1 MNSAYIAC
9 FMILMIIIIIHS
21 RNERLVS
28 QIIRRKRRK
37 EGLQMKLL
45 AQKFINKQ
53 CLIYTFQSQIT
64 GVIKEIGDSG
74 LLVDSYGAEEIIN
87 FDYIIRI
94 REYPKNK
101 KGKKKALILD

>member
-1 MNSAYIAC
+1 MSSAYIAC
-9 FMILMIIIIIHS
+9 FMIFVIIMIIHS
-21 RNERLVS
+21 RNKRLIG

-37 EGLQMKLL
+37 EELQMKLL

>member
-1 MNSAYIAC
+1 MAC
-9 FMILMIIIIIHS
+9 YEF
-21 RNERLVS
+21 
-28 QIIRRKRRK
+28 
-37 EGLQMKLL
+37 
-45 AQKFINKQ
+45 
-53 CLIYTFQSQIT
+53 
-64 GVIKEIGDSG
+64 KEIGDSG